1 MAQTHH
7 YLFDTAGTYND
18 ATGSSNF
25 TNVYGSIASGGVVN
39 QCYQT
44 AGYNFMDPVNAY
56 TSANILPTSGAFSVA
71 FWIKS
76 WGAGSG
82 GGTAIRLGSTGM
94 SFNGYGKNS
103 EFGVVQT
110 TPTFQ
115 TKTIYSGFNNVA
127 WTHLAFIW
135 SGTTWTIYRNGSVP
149 TQYGSNFT
157 PNSATYNSST
167 RFEISCDT
175 SGGGYY
181 IDDLRVYDSA
191 IDSTE
196 VTFLY
201 NSGSGTQSNSSGGT
215 TTTAAPTTTT
225 AAPGSTTTTTA
236 APSVVTFPSVPSSG
250 QTYTYGNRM
259 WRYNGTGWEII
270 LPRGSSGLLQ
280 YNNSNY
286 LAGAS
291 GLSYSAS
298 GTILTNTA
306 QAATD
311 KALVVKGAAS
321 QSANLQEWQNSS
333 GSALSYIDSSGRL
346 NLAPITSGTGNTG
359 ELRLLEL
366 AANGTHYIGF
376 KAPDAIS
383 SNRIWTL
390 PGADGSSGQYLKTD
404 GSGLLAWD
412 GITSV
417 GTVTTGTWSASNI
430 ALAKG
435 GTNASLTAVDGAVAY
450 SSSSAI
456 ALTAAGAS
464 GQILTSSGTGS
475 PTWTYYGGAS
485 AIDNPGGRLTLTSG
499 TPVTTAN
506 VTSATTL
513 YYTPFVSNKIDLYNG
528 TAWVP
533 FLFSELSISVPTNT
547 LTNQRPKDVFIY
559 SNSGVPTLELGPN
572 WTSDTA
578 RATALVLQ
586 NGIYVKSGDTTR
598 RYVGTIRGK
607 FVGLDSY
614 MEDSVASRFVWN
626 YYNRMPRMLACTDST
641 ASWTYSTATWR
652 QARATTTNQVDFVV
666 GIADT
671 FVQAEVN
678 TILSNSTANQGGI
691 AAVGYDTTTDS
702 TAMPNGTFRQ
712 ATIRSGSANA
722 VVSGTSTN
730 LGYPAIGYHY
740 CSWNEI
746 STGVGTTTYYS
757 SSVTGITG
765 FIVC

>member
-7 YLFDTAGTYND
+7 YLFDTATGFND
-18 ATGSSNF
+18 STGSINF
-25 TNVYGSIASGGVVN
+25 INYGGTIDASGKIN
-39 QCYQT
+39 Q
-44 AGYNFMDPVNAY
+44 GFRY
-56 TSANILPTSGAFSVA
+56 TSLSGMPTSTSSNLLPTSGAFTIA
-71 FWIKS
+71 FWMSEDFLGYGVNAIRIGDAFIGLYGKDAKLYIS
-76 WGAGSG
+76 QTGSG
-82 GGTAIRLGSTGM
+82 EFTIPKPRGSYAFVHYIISTNGSGTWTVYRNNVSQTLTGTQWTPNATTYNAATAF
-94 SFNGYGKNS
+94 SFNGGDTYD
-103 EFGVVQT
+103 
-110 TPTFQ
+110 PT
-115 TKTIYSGFNNVA
+115 I
-127 WTHLAFIW
+127 
-135 SGTTWTIYRNGSVP
+135 
-149 TQYGSNFT
+149 
-157 PNSATYNSST
+157 
-167 RFEISCDT
+167 
-175 SGGGYY
+175 
-181 IDDLRVYDSA
+181 IDDLRIYNEV

-196 VTFLY
+196 RAFIY
-201 NSGSGTQSNSSGGT
+201 NSGTGTQSVSSGGT
-215 TTTAAPTTTT
+215 TTTAAP
-225 AAPGSTTTTTA
+225 TTTTA

-499 TPVTTAN
+499 TPVTTAS

-691 AAVGYDTTTDS
+691 VAVGYDTTTDS